1 MSFKELLAQHPEY
14 RSGVAMVKLV
24 LVRGCRNVEDSA
36 CIDGL
41 RKMAKEFGIEVRSSL
56 IPLTPRAGLNPEM
69 SEYRLTCSLC

>member
-24 LVRGCRNVEDSA
+24 LVGGCRNAEDSA
-36 CIDGL
+36 CVDGL

-56 IPLTPRAGLNPEM
+56 IPLTPQAGLNPEM
-69 SEYRLTCSLC
+69 SEYRITCSLC